1 MQIYMR
7 PSPMPELPE
16 MLFLLLF
23 SLHDA
28 YAFQRRLSLLER
40 RDTRAPDAVA
50 LACGIATLL
59 QQYHPSYFE
68 VRPQT
73 SLQSDHAVSPA
84 LTICWPAA
92 ELKTSGMHPD
102 HAVKGAKACSNSP

>member
-1 MQIYMR
+1 
-7 PSPMPELPE
+7 MPELPE

-59 QQYHPSYFE
+59 QQCHPSYFE

-73 SLQSDHAVSPA
+73 SLQSVHTVSPA
-84 LTICWPAA
+84 GMICWPAA
-92 ELKTSGMHPD
+92 QL
-102 HAVKGAKACSNSP
+102 